1 MAYLQAGTYTFQSG
15 KAAADRTIVPSG
27 GTSIAVSSWSGTD
40 YVADTDSPITSPGTI
55 YMRSN
60 RVRLV
65 SDGAFFFDDEELA
78 RVVD

>member
-1 MAYLQAGTYTFQSG
+1 MAYYQAGTYTFQSG

-27 GTSIAVSSWSGTD
+27 GTSVAVSSWSGTD
-40 YVADTDSPITSPGTI
+40 YVVDTDSPVTAPGTI

-65 SDGAFFFDDEELA
+65 STGAFFFDDEDLL
-78 RVVD
+78 RVID